1 MAHIPREDRGDAEK
15 FFLRMMVDEIE
26 KGYAP
31 GSTFRLESQ
40 LSVNRKFRILF
51 GPIFSDRYLKSRLK
65 NLRKRH
71 KEFSELLNRE
81 GIMWNMQLNAVYG
94 NDKLLKEE
102 YKVCLFN
109 S

>member
-1 MAHIPREDRGDAEK
+1 MAHIREDRGDAEK

-31 GSTFRLESQ
+31 GSTFKLESQ

-81 GIMWNMQLNAVYG
+81 GIMWNMKLNAVYG

-102 YKVCLFN
+102 YKVSLFN